1 MQDDNLLDLVNSAI
15 ATLLEIK
22 QRLENGEGI
31 PTEPK
36 DPEKGWEPVEFFDNL
51 PGRVSETMQ
60 EEVSAQYTP
69 EPAPQIPV
77 PPPPVIPPPVSQVP
91 VAPAPAPKAGTRF
104 CRNCGAELQAQA
116 KFCRSCGQKIE

>member
-1 MQDDNLLDLVNSAI
+1 MTIYNSAI
-15 ATLLEIK
+15 ATLLEVK

-60 EEVSAQYTP
+60 EEPSAQYTP
-69 EPAPQIPV
+69 EPAPAAREYYAQPAPEV
-77 PPPPVIPPPVSQVP
+77 PVI
-91 VAPAPAPKAGTRF
+91 PAPAPKAGTRF